1 MKFLVPN
8 YSCLQNPMTKGLPPP
23 DPRPLCPQLNLLNPP
38 PKKKIPGY
46 ATDCIACDMLH
57 TSYVLS
63 GSVLDHNVN
72 WRIRLSGRLL
82 SNIVPSCPTNR
93 QLTLHQNQIY
103 TFYKTGI
110 TSGYLITCVG
120 L

>member
-1 MKFLVPN
+1 
-8 YSCLQNPMTKGLPPP
+8 MTKGLPPP